1 MIDGVGRHL
10 RRIGWPRGAA
20 ALIRTQGVAS
30 VHHLK
35 SKACLTAA
43 LCLIVVQYAR
53 GNAMRCGSK
62 LIEKGDSIVT
72 VKMLCGAP
80 TLVERNFTVNRAP
93 VETWTYNRGP
103 DQFLVRVRFV
113 DGTVVAVE
121 TLHEYGQ

>member
-1 MIDGVGRHL
+1 MVSLVTPPDRL
-10 RRIGWPRGAA
+10 AERRRG
-20 ALIRTQGVAS
+20 THPNSGVAS
-30 VHHLK
+30 MYDLK
-35 SKACLTAA
+35 SKACLSAA
-43 LCLIVVQYAR
+43 LCLIAAQYAW

-72 VKMLCGAP
+72 VKMRCGAP
-80 TLVERNFTVNRAP
+80 TLVERSFTVNRAP

-103 DQFLVRVRFV
+103 DQFLVRIRFV